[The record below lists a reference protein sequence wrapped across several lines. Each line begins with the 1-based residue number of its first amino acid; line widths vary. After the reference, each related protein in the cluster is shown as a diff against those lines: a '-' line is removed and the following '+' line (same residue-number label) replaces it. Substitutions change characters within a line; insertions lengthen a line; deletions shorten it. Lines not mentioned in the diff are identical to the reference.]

1 MKNVL
6 LGSED
11 RLSVAKVPAL
21 VADNLD
27 TYCSCFLNWVCT
39 NQNLKVDDGVY
50 YDEKTFIDF
59 LNSRIAA
66 PKSYIEHE
74 VDPRAVPEEY
84 RSCPVFYF

>member
-50 YDEKTFIDF
+50 
-59 LNSRIAA
+59 
-66 PKSYIEHE
+66 
-74 VDPRAVPEEY
+74 
-84 RSCPVFYF
+84 